1 MKKLFEILFP
11 SKADNTLRGSRIP
24 FYLFV
29 FTAAV
34 WTIRSCIHIF
44 SPHGGWSTQTGHL
57 FSYSPRRSGQ
67 LHLPGALC
75 SDACLLVVEY

>member
-34 WTIRSCIHIF
+34 WTS
-44 SPHGGWSTQTGHL
+44 GWSTQTGHL
-57 FSYSPRRSGQ
+57 FSYSSRRSGQ